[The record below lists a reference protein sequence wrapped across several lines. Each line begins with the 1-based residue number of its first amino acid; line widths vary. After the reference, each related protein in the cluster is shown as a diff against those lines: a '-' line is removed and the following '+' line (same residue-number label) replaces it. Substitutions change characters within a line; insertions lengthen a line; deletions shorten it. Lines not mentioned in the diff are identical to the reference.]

1 MEWRENDF
9 VAENPRAKFDLISNW
24 LAERF
29 ANKKEAP
36 EYLLDFIE
44 RLQNAPFTNLNKI
57 IISYL
62 VSQKKLIEHFKK
74 YAELTPKY
82 YQRILR
88 FNEILKIIYKNERMP
103 WIEVAYSC
111 DYSD

>member
-1 MEWRENDF
+1 MELRENDF

-44 RLQNAPFTNLNKI
+44 KLQNEPVTHLNKI
-57 IISYL
+57 IITYP

-74 YAELTPKY
+74 YVGLTPKY
-82 YQRILR
+82 YHRILQ
-88 FNEILKIIYKNERMP
+88 FNEILKIINKNERLP
-103 WIEVAYSC
+103 WAEVA
-111 DYSD
+111 